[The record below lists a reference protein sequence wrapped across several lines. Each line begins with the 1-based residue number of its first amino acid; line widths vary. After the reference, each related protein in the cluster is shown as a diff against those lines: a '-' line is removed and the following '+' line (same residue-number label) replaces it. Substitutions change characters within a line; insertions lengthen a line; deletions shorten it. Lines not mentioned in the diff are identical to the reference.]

1 MEENNDIQQ
10 WFCLGCTSPQREL
23 KVRDDVRRY
32 GLEAF
37 VPLKYEVK
45 RLRRQEQRTLV
56 PAISGL
62 MFAKGTLDEV
72 KEYISHAHYTVYIR
86 KSTFSNKEDYLTIP
100 TRAMEDFIAVTVD
113 HEAHISYFRPEEI
126 KLQAGDKIRVKGGIY
141 DGKEGIIMRI
151 KGKRNKHLVVQI
163 PGLLVAAVEMTPELI
178 ELSSSAAPAGGRS
191 AKSVRGQVPDS
202 TSNAKSVR
210 GQVPGSTSN
219 AGSARYLSPDR
230 FGDASEDI
238 AEEKPSKNIDGDKKY
253 LYDTA
258 HRLLFEITNKYKEDQ
273 EYYLLM
279 NELKRCRARL
289 ITFKGFTP
297 STEAEL
303 ALPMYMAAVLLDE
316 EVAEAKER
324 LEKAIARLKD
334 SSKLKAK
341 CLEMMSA
348 LDSAPADSVR
358 GQVPDSRYLT
368 ARATPVLSGTC
379 PLTESTEL
387 TTKHYNKHIKF

>member
-178 ELSSSAAPAGGRS
+178 ELSASAGGRS
-191 AKSVRGQVPDS
+191 AKSVRGQVPGIDS
-202 TSNAKSVR
+202 A
-210 GQVPGSTSN
+210 
-219 AGSARYLSPDR
+219 ARYLSPDR
-230 FGDASEDI
+230 FAGSAGRPSPGSAGDASENI

-279 NELKRCRARL
+279 SELKRCRARL
-289 ITFKGFTP
+289 VTFKGFTP
-297 STEAEL
+297 ATEAEL

-316 EVAEAKER
+316 DIEPSRER

-334 SSKLKAK
+334 TSKLKAK
-341 CLEMMSA
+341 CVEMMSA
-348 LDSAPADSVR
+348 LAPAR
-358 GQVPDSRYLT
+358 GQVPGSSD
-368 ARATPVLSGTC
+368 VI
-379 PLTESTEL
+379 STEVERSL
-387 TTKHYNKHIKF
+387 DVARDDNEG

>member
-191 AKSVRGQVPDS
+191 AKSVRGQVP
-202 TSNAKSVR
+202 
-210 GQVPGSTSN
+210 GSTSN

-316 EVAEAKER
+316 DIPEAKER

-341 CLEMMSA
+341 CLEMMEA
-348 LDSAPADSVR
+348 IDGFAGAADAVGSVR
-358 GQVPDSRYLT
+358 GQVPDSTSNAGSVRYLSPDRIDRT
-368 ARATPVLSGTC
+368 DNETL
-379 PLTESTEL
+379 
-387 TTKHYNKHIKF
+387 